1 MKIAFVIGR
10 MPDLAEDVSDGAASS
25 TAALSAA
32 ARAVCFSPPTAPAGP
47 LRVEPQ
53 RAPSGSLTEEEFST
67 IAKLRELL
75 EVSWS
80 SWTDGGKAEA
90 AAHSDDFTLLR
101 FIKARP
107 DDVSKALE
115 MFKESMEWRH
125 TRGINQLFAELHPC
139 APQSSR
145 HDAVRKYYF
154 GGAGGMT
161 LEGGAYFVLRV
172 GQADLGGISREPKVV
187 SLMMDADAIN
197 METIFRCVRACS
209 AATGKFERVH
219 VVVDVAGFSLA
230 TLRHVGM
237 VKDIMKVRRACVAA
251 ALRAVGSGVVQTA
264 TSASASD
271 LRVCVALLAL
281 RCLQCPLPSPRFAGQ
296 NPVATAGRPQYVPR
310 GRRQS
315 VPRQRA
321 RHLRRSVD
329 ADLAMAAQAKPRQG
343 VHVQL
348 VVDAGGTRDD
358 HRHGAAPELSR
369 RRAA

>member
-1 MKIAFVIGR
+1 

-237 VKDIMKVRRACVAA
+237 VKDIMKVGPNMFPEGAAKVFLVNVPAIFAGAWTLISPWLPKRSRDKVSMYSSWSTPA
-251 ALRAVGSGVVQTA
+251 ALATIIDTA
-264 TSASASD
+264 
-271 LRVCVALLAL
+271 
-281 RCLQCPLPSPRFAGQ
+281 QLPSFLGGEQPEDQ
-296 NPVATAGRPQYVPR
+296 TIVARAETVPT
-310 GRRQS
+310 S
-315 VPRQRA
+315 V
-321 RHLRRSVD
+321 
-329 ADLAMAAQAKPRQG
+329 
-343 VHVQL
+343 
-348 VVDAGGTRDD
+348 
-358 HRHGAAPELSR
+358 EL
-369 RRAA
+369 